1 MKKINM
7 VKRIATLLLAI
18 TMICGLF
25 VGVSFAAELPK
36 TIIRIEAENPTEK
49 YVDMENRTD
58 VNGNPMDHSV
68 RQLAEDGLQYVGQDA
83 INFAAFDWYTYT
95 FNVETAG
102 VYKLSVRAASDR
114 NSPFNYKL
122 DGADTWTSASMT
134 SNGHAFDVQVLVA
147 SMELTAGQHTI
158 TFTNTINKNHNAYT
172 DYYELE
178 LLEDVVLPETIRI
191 EAEKPSDK
199 IVDLENRG
207 FADHSSRN
215 LAEDGL
221 QYEYDGVIN
230 FAAFDQYTYT
240 FNVETAGVYLL
251 SVYAASDRNSPFNY
265 KLDDAADWTVAAMT
279 ANGYKIDLQALATLT
294 LTAGQHTITFTNTTA
309 KNYNTSTDYYL
320 LELQKGA
327 EDTPVTN
334 VRIEAEKPS
343 DKFVDTQ
350 NLGYADHSTRSLAA
364 DGLEYADSSAI
375 YFRVKD
381 WYTYTFTVGTAG
393 TYKLSAFVGSDRN
406 CPFDYKIDGAAEWTP
421 AAMAANS
428 WQNNLQ
434 VLAEEIYLTAGEHT
448 ITFINDGDKNYAAYT
463 DYYLVELVEAGEPEP
478 PVVEPPKETGD
489 SSPIFILMAMM
500 VVSAAGFA
508 VVLNKKKF

>member
-1 MKKINM
+1 MKMTHIT
-7 VKRIATLLLAI
+7 KRIVTLLLAAI
-18 TMICGLF
+18 MICGLF
-25 VGVSFAAELPK
+25 ASVSFAEELPK
-36 TIIRIEAENPTEK
+36 VTIRIEAENPTEK

-134 SNGHAFDVQVLVA
+134 SNGHTFDVQVLVA

-178 LLEDVVLPETIRI
+178 LLEGVVLPETIRI

-240 FNVETAGVYLL
+240 FNVETAGVYKL

-265 KLDDAADWTVAAMT
+265 KLDDSADWIAAAMT
-279 ANGYKIDLQALATLT
+279 ANSYKIDLQVLVEEMY

-309 KNYNTSTDYYL
+309 KNYNTSTDYYV
-320 LELQKGA
+320 LELNESGEKPKA
-327 EDTPVTN
+327 TSVK
-334 VRIEAEKPS
+334 IEAERPS
-343 DKFVDTQ
+343 DKFVDMQ
-350 NLGYADHSTRSLAA
+350 NLGFADHTTRSLAA
-364 DGLEYADSSAI
+364 DGLEYADSTAI

-381 WYTYTFTVGTAG
+381 WYTYTFTVEIAG
-393 TYKLSAFVGSDRN
+393 TYNLSAMVGSDRN
-406 CPFDYKIDGAAEWTP
+406 CPFDYKLDGASEWTP

-428 WQNNLQ
+428 WQNGLQ
-434 VLAEEIYLTAGEHT
+434 VLAEEIYLTVGEHT
-448 ITFINDGDKNYAAYT
+448 ITFINDGAKNYAAYT
-463 DYYLVELVEAGEPEP
+463 DYYLFDLVAEGEP
-478 PVVEPPKETGD
+478 PVVEPPKEGGD
-489 SSPIFILMAMM
+489 SFPITMLMIAMM
-500 VVSAAGFA
+500 ASATGFA

>member
-172 DYYELE
+172 DYWRMLSC
-178 LLEDVVLPETIRI
+178 LRPSVLRLKSPLIR
-191 EAEKPSDK
+191 SWTWK
-199 IVDLENRG
+199 I
-207 FADHSSRN
+207 
-215 LAEDGL
+215 
-221 QYEYDGVIN
+221 
-230 FAAFDQYTYT
+230 AA
-240 FNVETAGVYLL
+240 L
-251 SVYAASDRNSPFNY
+251 R
-265 KLDDAADWTVAAMT
+265 
-279 ANGYKIDLQALATLT
+279 
-294 LTAGQHTITFTNTTA
+294 IT
-309 KNYNTSTDYYL
+309 
-320 LELQKGA
+320 
-327 EDTPVTN
+327 
-334 VRIEAEKPS
+334 
-343 DKFVDTQ
+343 
-350 NLGYADHSTRSLAA
+350 
-364 DGLEYADSSAI
+364 
-375 YFRVKD
+375 
-381 WYTYTFTVGTAG
+381 
-393 TYKLSAFVGSDRN
+393 
-406 CPFDYKIDGAAEWTP
+406 
-421 AAMAANS
+421 
-428 WQNNLQ
+428 
-434 VLAEEIYLTAGEHT
+434 
-448 ITFINDGDKNYAAYT
+448 
-463 DYYLVELVEAGEPEP
+463 P
-478 PVVEPPKETGD
+478 PVIWRK
-489 SSPIFILMAMM
+489 M
-500 VVSAAGFA
+500 VCSMIPTA
-508 VVLNKKKF
+508 